1 MASFVKT
8 FAAANPLVS
17 VSVIALAGAAALQLV
32 DYSAYV
38 AAAGAAVVAGRGF
51 ELARDARPQSSSAQT
66 QAPANIATASAATLS
81 KLAASAADSASPELP
96 KRSIDDVISD
106 LSAMTGLR
114 GVKARMADL
123 VRAAE
128 IESARRNHGL
138 ASEPLSLHLA
148 FVGPPGTGK
157 TTVASLVG
165 EIYAT
170 TGLLK
175 RGHVISVAR
184 ADLVGGYMG
193 QTAEKTKKKIVEA
206 LDGILFVDEVHQLA
220 AGGDQDY
227 GREALRT
234 LVAEMENHRD
244 RLAVIFAGYDLE
256 PVFAVDPGLRGRFAA
271 KPVVFEDYAPRQLVE
286 IFMRSM
292 SKSGARLDDAASA
305 AAARA
310 IEKMYAGRDK
320 ATWANAREI
329 RNFAQAVRIAQGGRI
344 HAEGR
349 INDRDAFTEIT
360 AADIAAAATEKE

>member
-1 MASFVKT
+1 MAGFVKT

-38 AAAGAAVVAGRGF
+38 AAAGAAVVAWRAY
-51 ELARDARPQSSSAQT
+51 ELSRASRTQT
-66 QAPANIATASAATLS
+66 QAAQTPANIATASPAMLS

-96 KRSIDDVISD
+96 KRSIDDVLND

-123 VRAAE
+123 VKAAE
-128 IESARRNHGL
+128 IESARRNHNL
-138 ASEPLSLHLA
+138 PAEPLSLHLA
-148 FVGPPGTGK
+148 FSGPPGTGK
-157 TTVASLVG
+157 TTVAALVG

-175 RGHVISVAR
+175 RGHVVSVAR

-193 QTAEKTKKKIVEA
+193 QTAEKTKKKITEA

-220 AGGDQDY
+220 EGGDQDY

-234 LVAEMENHRD
+234 LVAEMENNRD
-244 RLAVIFAGYDLE
+244 RLAVIFAGYDLSS
-256 PVFAVDPGLRGRFAA
+256 VFAVDPGLRGRFSA
-271 KPVVFEDYAPRQLVE
+271 KPVIFEDYSPRQLVE
-286 IFMRSM
+286 IFTRSM
-292 SKSGARLDDAASA
+292 SKSGARLDSDA
-305 AAARA
+305 AAAAVRA
-310 IEKMYAGRDK
+310 IEKMYANRDQK
-320 ATWANAREI
+320 TWANAREI
-329 RNFAQAVRIAQGGRI
+329 RNFSQAVRIAQGQRI

-349 INDRDAFTEIT
+349 INDRDAFAEIT
-360 AADIAAAATEKE
+360 AADIAAAAEKE

>member
-1 MASFVKT
+1 MAGFATTFV
-8 FAAANPLVS
+8 AANPLVS

-38 AAAGAAVVAGRGF
+38 AAAGAAVVAWRAY
-51 ELARDARPQSSSAQT
+51 ELSRAAERPQST
-66 QAPANIATASAATLS
+66 QPPANIATASAAMLS

-114 GVKARMADL
+114 GVKARMSDL

-157 TTVASLVG
+157 TTVAALVG
-165 EIYAT
+165 EVYAT

-175 RGHVISVAR
+175 RGHVVSVAR

-193 QTAEKTKKKIVEA
+193 QTAEKTKKKINEA

-234 LVAEMENHRD
+234 LVAEMENNRD

-292 SKSGARLDDAASA
+292 AKSGARLDDAASA

-310 IEKMYAGRDK
+310 IEKMHINRDK

-349 INDRDAFTEIT
+349 INDRDAFTAIT